1 MQADS
6 VPPRRTS
13 IVAPPGSGFDKQF
26 KIIIIGD
33 SGTGKTSLLMRI
45 GDGKARVNTE
55 PTVGVDMR
63 NKTFLYGEDQLRV
76 KLQIWDTAGQ
86 ERFRT
91 LTTSYYRGTHCCIL
105 VFDITNQESFYHLYH
120 WID

>member
-1 MQADS
+1 MTDAS
-6 VPPRRTS
+6 PPRRNS

-45 GDGKARVNTE
+45 GDGKAKVNTE

-76 KLQIWDTAGQ
+76 KL
-86 ERFRT
+86 
-91 LTTSYYRGTHCCIL
+91 
-105 VFDITNQESFYHLYH
+105 
-120 WID
+120 